1 MVVAVGLFLAGTAI
15 AKKSNSLEYEI
26 KAKDARLIR
35 QVTGEVTSDVQGI
48 PASPVDSFLWD
59 GEGIVPIKG
68 SVKLKIDPVNN
79 TGEIKA
85 KWKDA
90 DGNKWEYKQTSF
102 TDPGH
107 PTGLRVGPGANDTE
121 LITGDPVV
129 TNVYLH
135 GNTTAGA
142 PVLPTNF
149 NLLATWGEAE
159 VKLNGQ
165 PFVNPF
171 GGPSPL
177 WAGHTMLTVGL
188 RNEDGQVLANEDG
201 TIYNPS
207 LSDQGVTYDDQ
218 IEFHLVFDA
227 PPMAPDSG
235 NIPPLS
241 FFYHVT
247 FSDIEL
253 EVEGS

>member
-15 AKKSNSLEYEI
+15 AKKSNTLEYEI

-35 QVTGEVTSDVQGI
+35 QVTGDVTSAVDGI

-68 SVKLKIDPVNN
+68 SAKVKIDPVAN

-85 KWKDA
+85 KWEDA
-90 DGNKWEYKQTSF
+90 EGNKWEYKQTTF

-107 PTGLRVGPGANDTE
+107 PTGLKVGPGAGDTQ
-121 LITGDPVV
+121 LIIGDPVT

-135 GNTTAGA
+135 GDTGAGG
-142 PVLPTNF
+142 PVLPTVF
-149 NLLATWGEAE
+149 NLLTTWGPAE
-159 VKLNGQ
+159 ITLNGQ
-165 PFVNPF
+165 PFDTPF
-171 GGPSPL
+171 DGPVPL
-177 WAGHTMLTVGL
+177 WAGHTMLTEGV
-188 RNEDGQVLANEDG
+188 RNDSGEVLLTNGDIFSMAQAGN
-201 TIYNPS
+201 
-207 LSDQGVTYDDQ
+207 GVTYGDEL
-218 IEFHLVFDA
+218 EFHIVFHDA
-227 PPMAPDSG
+227 GGPIVEG
-235 NIPPLS
+235 NVPPPLA

-253 EVEGS
+253 EVNGS